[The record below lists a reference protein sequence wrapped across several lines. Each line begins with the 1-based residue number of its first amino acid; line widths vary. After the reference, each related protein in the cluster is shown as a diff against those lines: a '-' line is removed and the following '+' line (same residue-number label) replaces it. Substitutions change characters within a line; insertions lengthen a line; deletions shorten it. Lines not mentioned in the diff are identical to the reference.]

1 MNSIKCFVKLHS
13 TENVYFRT
21 IPNPTLRQ
29 GWVSLKR
36 TCVFS
41 GIQSKK
47 HFIEFVFV
55 EPNQLF
61 GSNVNMILTRQTC
74 GQSSSMSAGSKRRA
88 LVFYFS
94 VRICYM
100 FLISKCRGESNLGQR
115 MTSVLRKRMRLRSA
129 DFRLKNVFRRI
140 IRRKSALR
148 SRILLPSTEVMR

>member
-1 MNSIKCFVKLHS
+1 M
-13 TENVYFRT
+13 
-21 IPNPTLRQ
+21 Q

-47 HFIEFVFV
+47 HFIGFVFV

-61 GSNVNMILTRQTC
+61 GSNVNVILTRQTC
-74 GQSSSMSAGSKRRA
+74 GQSSSMSAGSKRRV

-100 FLISKCRGESNLGQR
+100 FQYIK
-115 MTSVLRKRMRLRSA
+115 M
-129 DFRLKNVFRRI
+129 
-140 IRRKSALR
+140 
-148 SRILLPSTEVMR
+148 